1 MKAIRV
7 HEKGGPEVLRYE
19 DAPDPQIGAGEILIR
34 VKAVGVNFADHLMRI
49 GAYPAGDP
57 PIIPGLEAAG
67 TVERV
72 APDVE
77 GMRPGRRVMAWAR
90 RTYAEL
96 VAAPAWAIV
105 PVPDGLSFEEA
116 AAIPVAFGT

>member
-49 GAYPAGDP
+49 GAYPTGDP

-67 TVERV
+67 TVEAF
-72 APDVE
+72 APDVK
-77 GMRPGRRVMAWAR
+77 GQTIGQSVIAWTKR
-90 RTYAEL
+90 SYAEL
-96 VAAPAWAIV
+96 AVAPAWAV
-105 PVPDGLSFEEA
+105 RPMPDGLDFESA
-116 AAIPVAFGT
+116 AAIP